1 MRARRGPQATVVAL
15 ALSSLLTAGCGAE
28 ATPAPSTEETQGIH
42 AKGLLEQIPPDS
54 PEFVESGL
62 EKATDGVHAR
72 STLTQD
78 RTYKL
83 SVVCVGTGSVQLT
96 IGEETRPQPV
106 SCNGATAN
114 HPVHNPPQELSIDVT
129 AASGATGMIAW
140 QLTALPS

>member
-1 MRARRGPQATVVAL
+1 MRGRRGPQATVVAL
-15 ALSSLLTAGCGAE
+15 ALTSLLTAGCGAE

-62 EKATDGVHAR
+62 EKVTDGVHAR

-96 IGEETRPQPV
+96 IG
-106 SCNGATAN
+106 
-114 HPVHNPPQELSIDVT
+114 
-129 AASGATGMIAW
+129 
-140 QLTALPS
+140 